1 MDRRRLLVVA
11 AAIVAALGA
20 ALLFVY
26 VRAADE
32 RAAERFRTVPVLRA
46 TQVIEAGE
54 SIDEAL
60 RTGKV
65 AQDSVVEAARLPTA
79 LQDTTAI
86 AGKFATT
93 TIYPGEQI
101 IPERFAETAEMG
113 RKLLIPEPGDVA
125 ISVSVTDTARVAGFV
140 NPGSEVAI
148 FVNGSDTAGRSF
160 NRLLL
165 PRVKV
170 LGVGSTAP
178 VAQAPTDG
186 STAPEAL
193 PATLITLSV
202 NQEEAQRVMFADSS
216 GDLVFALLDEDSR
229 IRPGSQVDFDTLFE

>member
-1 MDRRRLLVVA
+1 M
-11 AAIVAALGA
+11 VAALGA
-20 ALLFVY
+20 VLVFVY
-26 VRAADE
+26 VRSADA
-32 RAAERFRTVPVLRA
+32 RAAERYENVRVLRA

-65 AQDSVVEAARLPTA
+65 AQQLVVSGAKLPTA
-79 LQDTTAI
+79 LEDTTSI

-101 IPERFAETAEMG
+101 IPERFAETAEVG
-113 RKLLIPEPGDVA
+113 RKLLIPDPGDFA

-140 NPGSEVAI
+140 NPGSEVAV
-148 FVNGSDTAGRSF
+148 FVNGTNPSGQPV

-165 PRVKV
+165 PRVRV

-178 VAQAPTDG
+178 GAQEPAE
-186 STAPEAL
+186 SEEETAPETL
-193 PATLITLSV
+193 PSTLITLSV
-202 NQEEAQRVMFADSS
+202 NQAEGQRIMLADAN
-216 GDLVFALLDEDSR
+216 GDLVFGLLDEDSN
-229 IRPGSQVDFDTLFE
+229 IQPGGQVTADNIFE